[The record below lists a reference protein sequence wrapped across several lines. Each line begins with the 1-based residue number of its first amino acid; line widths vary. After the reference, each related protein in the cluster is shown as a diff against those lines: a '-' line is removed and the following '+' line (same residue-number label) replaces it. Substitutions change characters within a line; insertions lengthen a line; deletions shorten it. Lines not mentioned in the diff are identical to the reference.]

1 MKVTGVTFTIDREK
15 LKRSLVAA
23 VNTGINRA
31 ADVYVVAIKESFS
44 KTSRGTASAAGS
56 PPSVQ
61 RNSLRKGITHTPAK
75 DGVAIVHTSKTTY
88 AAIQEFGGVI
98 RAKGKRFLPVPLSF
112 EARRIQEREGGL
124 RASGVPMHVIRTK
137 AGKLLLVKR
146 LIRRGKNATKLIGSQ
161 AMFVLVKSVRLPARP
176 YMAPAE
182 RSATLYAKAVQAFE
196 AGAMAQ
202 IRGAFK

>member
-44 KTSRGTASAAGS
+44 KTSRGTSSAAGS

-61 RNSLRKGITHTPAK
+61 RGMLRRGITHTPAK
-75 DGVAIVHTSKTTY
+75 DGVAIIHTSKTKY
-88 AAIQEFGGVI
+88 AAIQEFGGTI
-98 RAKGKRFLPVPLSF
+98 RAKGGKFLPIPLSF

-124 RASGVPMHVIRTK
+124 RSSGVPMHVIRTK

-146 LIRRGKNATKLIGSQ
+146 LVRRGKNSTTLLGSKP
-161 AMFVLVKSVRLPARP
+161 MFVLVKSVRMPARP

-182 RSATLYAKAVQAFE
+182 RSAAFYTKAVQAFE

-202 IRGAFK
+202 IRGAFA

>member
-1 MKVTGVTFTIDREK
+1 MKVTGVTFTIDRAK
-15 LKRSLVAA
+15 LQRSLVAA

-31 ADVYVVAIKESFS
+31 ADVYVVGIKESMT
-44 KTSRGTASAAGS
+44 KKSRGVASAPGT
-56 PPSVQ
+56 PPNVQ
-61 RNSLRKGITHTPAK
+61 RNSLRKGIDHTPAK
-75 DGVAIVHTSKTTY
+75 DGVAIIHTSKTTY

-98 RAKGKRFLPVPLSF
+98 RAKGKRFLPIPLSF

-124 RASGVPMHVIRTK
+124 RSSGVPMHVIRTK

-182 RSATLYAKAVQAFE
+182 RSAPLYAKAVAAFE
-196 AGAMAQ
+196 AGATAG
-202 IRGAFK
+202 IRRAFA

>member
-1 MKVTGVTFTIDREK
+1 MKVTGVTFTIDRAK
-15 LKRSLVAA
+15 LQRSLVAA

-31 ADVYVVAIKESFS
+31 ADVYVVGIKESMTR
-44 KTSRGTASAAGS
+44 KGRGVASSPGS
-56 PPSVQ
+56 PPNVQ
-61 RNSLRKGITHTPAK
+61 RNSLRKGIDHTPAK
-75 DGVAIVHTSKTTY
+75 DGKAIVHTSKTTY

-112 EARRIQEREGGL
+112 EARRIQERGGL
-124 RASGVPMHVIRTK
+124 KSSGIPMQVIRTK

-146 LIRRGKNATKLIGSQ
+146 LIRRGKNSTKLIGSQ

-182 RSATLYAKAVQAFE
+182 RSAPLYAKAVAAFE
-196 AGAMAQ
+196 AGATAG
-202 IRGAFK
+202 IRRAFA